1 MFMVKKKTSLFNLSS
16 HDEDKVLLLT
26 TGLVFGMALACF
38 IFQIYTY
45 VGLAAL
51 SIGLVLLLIEN
62 REKRIKR

>member
-1 MFMVKKKTSLFNLSS
+1 MFMVKKKKGLLNLSP

>member
-1 MFMVKKKTSLFNLSS
+1 MVKKKSSLLNLSP
-16 HDEDKVLLLT
+16 HDEDKVLLLA
-26 TGLVFGMALACF
+26 TGLVFGMSLSCF

-62 REKRIKR
+62 RERRMKR

>member
-1 MFMVKKKTSLFNLSS
+1 MFMAKKKKSFLNLSP
-16 HDEDKVLLLT
+16 HDEDKVLLLA
-26 TGLVFGMALACF
+26 TGLVFGMALSCF

-62 REKRIKR
+62 REKQLKR